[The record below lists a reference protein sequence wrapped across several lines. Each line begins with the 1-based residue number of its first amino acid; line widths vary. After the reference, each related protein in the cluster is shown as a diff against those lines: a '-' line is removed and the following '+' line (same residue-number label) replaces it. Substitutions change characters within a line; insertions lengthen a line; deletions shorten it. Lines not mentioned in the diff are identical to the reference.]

1 MLKFTSYETL
11 EIASIY
17 RFIAE
22 FRMKYFNLQFNLH
35 PDHIVIQFSCTFRN
49 DFSET
54 YSTNMIQ
61 YQICKM
67 NDLNPLN
74 VFVNKFRD
82 LSQRARTIYIKTITC
97 TQEEINWN
105 RKTRQAE
112 KEAKRWSMYHFIVM
126 KWASI
131 TTDANREIRIF
142 VCHYHY
148 ASVHSTVAFVVVQCI
163 WNDDLISQQNKCVQC
178 PCPLAMAATVLN
190 EHNEEERKKCANIL
204 GSRCVK

>member
-1 MLKFTSYETL
+1 
-11 EIASIY
+11 
-17 RFIAE
+17 
-22 FRMKYFNLQFNLH
+22 MKYFNLQFNLH

-105 RKTRQAE
+105 RKTRLAE
-112 KEAKRWSMYHFIVM
+112 KEAKRWSVYHFIVM

-148 ASVHSTVAFVVVQCI
+148 ASVQYTPQLHSLLFNVYETMI
-163 WNDDLISQQNKCVQC
+163 WFHNRTNVCNVRVHWQWQQQSWMSTMKKREKNV
-178 PCPLAMAATVLN
+178 PIFWAPAA
-190 EHNEEERKKCANIL
+190 
-204 GSRCVK
+204 